1 VCFFFL
7 DACSGASCVWCVSGV
22 YLAVGFV
29 SVLNCH
35 FRVLLS
41 DAKLLAR
48 SKQVA
53 LRVLLVLELEEEQ
66 GDCMRGG

>member
-1 VCFFFL
+1 ML
-7 DACSGASCVWCVSGV
+7 GASCVWCVSGL
-22 YLAVGFV
+22 YLTVAFF

-35 FRVLLS
+35 FRVFLS
-41 DAKLLAR
+41 DAQLLAR

-53 LRVLLVLELEEEQ
+53 LRVVLVLELEEEQ